1 LTIEHQ
7 STESGSLLHGLNPSL
22 KLTGLII
29 IITGILIYP
38 SWRFS
43 GLLLLLTIL
52 GFKVSN
58 VPLNV
63 SKRRIRFLMA
73 FSALLF
79 VFQVLMTANG
89 TILLFIIPKY
99 DLMGPFLPVTDFGI
113 EKGFQMSLRFLLVVF
128 SSMLFVSVTDPTL
141 LAHSFTRLKIPYR
154 YSFALVIALRFLPL
168 FDMENKTV
176 RIAQRSR
183 GISISVRGMSRIL
196 RTIRYTFFPLLV
208 SALSRVDALSLSM
221 DGRGFGH
228 SRTRTYLRKSCW
240 TTLDSTVLILLSV
253 FLLASIL
260 LTLGFLPQIS
270 AII

>member
-1 LTIEHQ
+1 MIERQ
-7 STESGSLLHGLNPSL
+7 STESGSMLHRLNPSL
-22 KLTGLII
+22 KLAGLVII
-29 IITGILIYP
+29 TTGILIYP

-43 GLLLLLTIL
+43 CLLLFLTIL
-52 GFKVSN
+52 GFKASN

-63 SKRRIRFLMA
+63 SKKRIRFLMI
-73 FSALLF
+73 FSALLL

-89 TILLFIIPKY
+89 TILFFIIPKY
-99 DLMGPFLPVTDFGI
+99 DILGPFLPVTDFGI
-113 EKGFQMSLRFLLVVF
+113 EKGFEISLRFLLVVF

-141 LAHSFTRLKIPYR
+141 LAHSLTRLRVPYR
-154 YSFALVIALRFLPL
+154 YSFALIIALRFLPL

-183 GISISVRGMSRIL
+183 GISVSVRGMSKIL

-228 SRTRTYLRKSCW
+228 SRTRTYLRKSSW
-240 TTLDSTVLILLSV
+240 TALDSSVLVLLSML
-253 FLLASIL
+253 LLASIL
-260 LTLGFLPQIS
+260 LALGFLPQIS

>member
-1 LTIEHQ
+1 MIERQ
-7 STESGSLLHGLNPSL
+7 STESGSMLHRLNPSL
-22 KLTGLII
+22 KLAGLVII
-29 IITGILIYP
+29 TTGILIYP
-38 SWRFS
+38 SWQFS

-52 GFKVSN
+52 GFKASN

-63 SKRRIRFLMA
+63 SKKRIRFLVA
-73 FSALLF
+73 FSALLLA
-79 VFQVLMTANG
+79 FQVLITANG
-89 TILLFIIPKY
+89 TILFFIIPQY
-99 DLMGPFLPVTDFGI
+99 DILGPFLPVTDFGI
-113 EKGFQMSLRFLLVVF
+113 EKGFEISLRFLLVVF

-141 LAHSFTRLKIPYR
+141 LAHSLTRLGVPYR

-176 RIAQRSR
+176 RMAQRSR
-183 GISISVRGMSRIL
+183 GISVSVRGMSKIL

-228 SRTRTYLRKSCW
+228 SRTRTYLRKSSW
-240 TTLDSTVLILLSV
+240 TALDSSVLVLLSV
-253 FLLASIL
+253 LLLASIL
-260 LTLGFLPQIS
+260 LALGFLPQIS

>member
-1 LTIEHQ
+1 M
-7 STESGSLLHGLNPSL
+7 LHRLNPSL
-22 KLTGLII
+22 KLAGLII
-29 IITGILIYP
+29 ITTGILIYP

-58 VPLNV
+58 VPLNL

-73 FSALLF
+73 FSALLLA
-79 VFQVLMTANG
+79 FQVLLTANG
-89 TILLFIIPKY
+89 TILFFIIPKY
-99 DLMGPFLPVTDFGI
+99 DFLGPFLPVTDFGI
-113 EKGFQMSLRFLLVVF
+113 EKGFEISLRFLLVVF

-141 LAHSFTRLKIPYR
+141 LAHSLTRLRIPYR

-176 RIAQRSR
+176 RMAQRSR

-228 SRTRTYLRKSCW
+228 SRTRTYLRRSSW
-240 TTLDSTVLILLSV
+240 TTLDSSVLVLLSV
-253 FLLASIL
+253 LLLASIL
-260 LTLGFLPQIS
+260 LALGFFPQIS
-270 AII
+270 TII